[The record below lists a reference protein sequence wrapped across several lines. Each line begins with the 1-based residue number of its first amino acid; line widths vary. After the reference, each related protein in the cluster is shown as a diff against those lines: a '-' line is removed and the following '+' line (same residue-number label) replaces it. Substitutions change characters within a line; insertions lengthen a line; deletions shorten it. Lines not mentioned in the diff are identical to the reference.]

1 MVMLTLAAFVLEK
14 FGGDTMDDVR
24 TSVERYRERIARV
37 PQTPVAG
44 APRHGLVGTDEAS
57 SGGDD

>member
-1 MVMLTLAAFVLEK
+1 
-14 FGGDTMDDVR
+14 MDDVR
-24 TSVERYRERIARV
+24 ESVERYRERITRV
-37 PQTPVAG
+37 PEAPVAG

>member
-1 MVMLTLAAFVLEK
+1 MLTLAASVIEK

-24 TSVERYRERIARV
+24 ASVERYRERIAGA
-37 PQTPVAG
+37 PEAPLAG
-44 APRHGLVGTDEAS
+44 ASRHGLVGTDEAS